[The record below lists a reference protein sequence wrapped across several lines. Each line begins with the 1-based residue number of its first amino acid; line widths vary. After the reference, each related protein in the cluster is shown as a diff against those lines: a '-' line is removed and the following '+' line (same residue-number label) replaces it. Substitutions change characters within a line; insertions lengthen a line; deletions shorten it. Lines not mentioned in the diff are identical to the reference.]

1 MNDVITEPLVSGDGV
16 PMLIPPDILAS
27 FEKAH
32 RKLKERYNESPGV
45 EALVRMWLSC
55 GRSSLVCREFELT
68 ALNIKS
74 KIDPYDEEGEHDGD
88 EI

>member
-1 MNDVITEPLVSGDGV
+1 MNGATTEPLVDAEGG
-16 PMLIPPDILAS
+16 PMLIPPHLLTS

-68 ALNIKS
+68 ALNIDT
-74 KIDPYDEEGEHDGD
+74 KIDPYDEEGDCDGD
-88 EI
+88 EL